1 MKKIILL
8 LPIFLL
14 LFSCI
19 ENESVINKLK
29 IKDVSKLIKQDSLY
43 EEIIYEIDSHK
54 SNFEDN
60 IILMSKFKELS
71 YSDYLDYKKKS
82 SDEYLINKVYS
93 EADSLA
99 QINLNEELNIYKPKI
114 DSSITEY
121 RNIRDKND
129 PTKYFKAEFSSIEKE
144 YYSYGNDVMMQIS
157 FNITPLNGPIHGGG
171 FLYKVI
177 SKETNKEVAE
187 GGGRLNTYT
196 FTDEIFTWEAPYD
209 VKDEFENTSTEY
221 IKENYDFEFTY
232 VTVKIKDKTISAIDM
247 FLIIPLIYQVYLDK
261 DSLNMWE
268 YKSIMESE
276 FDISV
281 KSSSEIMGE
290 LLRKEKKKINPLAFK
305 FESILSGYT
314 HSTY

>member
-1 MKKIILL
+1 MGYTMKKIILL

-14 LFSCI
+14 LLSCI
-19 ENESVINKLK
+19 ENKSVINKLK
-29 IKDVSKLIKQDSLY
+29 LEDVSKLIKQDSLY
-43 EEIIYEIDSHK
+43 ESIIYEIDSHK

-129 PTKYFKAEFSSIEKE
+129 PAKYFKAEFSSIEKE
-144 YYSYGNDVMMQIS
+144 YYSYGNDVKNLLIS
-157 FNITPLNGPIHGGG
+157 FNITPLNGPIHGGS
-171 FLYKVI
+171 FAYKVI

-187 GGGRLNTYT
+187 GGCAYPTYT

-209 VKDEFENTSTEY
+209 VKGEFENTSTEY
-221 IKENYDFEFTY
+221 IKEKYNFEFTY
-232 VTVKIKDKTISAIDM
+232 VTVKINDKILSAID
-247 FLIIPLIYQVYLDK
+247 FFSIIPLIYQVYIDK
-261 DSLNMWE
+261 DILDMWE
-268 YKSIMESE
+268 YKFIMENK
-276 FDISV
+276 FNISV

-290 LLRKEKKKINPLAFK
+290 LLRKEKKKINSLAYK
-305 FESILSGYT
+305 FESILIRE
-314 HSTY
+314 

>member
-1 MKKIILL
+1 
-8 LPIFLL
+8 
-14 LFSCI
+14 
-19 ENESVINKLK
+19 
-29 IKDVSKLIKQDSLY
+29 
-43 EEIIYEIDSHK
+43 
-54 SNFEDN
+54 
-60 IILMSKFKELS
+60 
-71 YSDYLDYKKKS
+71 
-82 SDEYLINKVYS
+82 LINKVYS

-196 FTDEIFTWEAPYD
+196 FTDEIFH
-209 VKDEFENTSTEY
+209 VGS
-221 IKENYDFEFTY
+221 
-232 VTVKIKDKTISAIDM
+232 
-247 FLIIPLIYQVYLDK
+247 
-261 DSLNMWE
+261 SL
-268 YKSIMESE
+268 
-276 FDISV
+276 
-281 KSSSEIMGE
+281 
-290 LLRKEKKKINPLAFK
+290 
-305 FESILSGYT
+305 
-314 HSTY
+314 